1 MSKALLAVLQVGR
14 KTSWKLEVNL
24 VESGQVNTSFHSS
37 EPIPK
42 KVQVNFK
49 LLPDLQERM
58 QSDRQ

>member
-1 MSKALLAVLQVGR
+1 MGR

-24 VESGQVNTSFHSS
+24 VESGQVNTSFHCS
-37 EPIPK
+37 ELIPK